1 MGYTINYG
9 RNRVMKRKSGKGRG
23 MLGSLL
29 IIGALLIRLL
39 YPDFVQWIRTVMLKE
54 EAVAAF
60 AQDFSAAGLMN
71 GDFWENMLQ

>member
-9 RNRVMKRKSGKGRG
+9 RNRVMKMKSGKGRG

-29 IIGALLIRLL
+29 IIGALLIRLF
-39 YPDFVQWIRTVMLKE
+39 YPDFMQWIRTVMLKE
-54 EAVAAF
+54 EAVVAF
-60 AQDFSAAGLMN
+60 AQDFSAAGLMD